1 MAKSYR
7 VSKGDRIDLVVL
19 DHYGSL
25 AMLPKVIA
33 ANVHTLP
40 KIPLILESGTTL
52 FLPDMPKTEIAKV
65 KKSGELW

>member
-7 VSKGDRIDLVVL
+7 CVAGDRIDLIVL

-25 AMLPKVIA
+25 DMLPKVIA
-33 ANVHTLP
+33 SNVHTLS

-52 FLPDMPKTEIAKV
+52 FLPDMPKTEIAKA

>member
-1 MAKSYR
+1 MAKSYKC
-7 VSKGDRIDLVVL
+7 VAGDRIDLIVL

-25 AMLPKVIA
+25 DMLSKVIA
-33 ANVHTLP
+33 SNVHTLP

-52 FLPDMPKTEIAKV
+52 VLPDMPKTEIAKV